1 VYETSGLKGAARDA
15 ALTDDGLKRA
25 DSDFRVI
32 RNWHRDCFSA
42 GSTLHDDVTAA
53 LPDDLETVLFEDA
66 TDFSAGENSKPT
78 HAPLQSG

>member
-1 VYETSGLKGAARDA
+1 VYGASGFEGAAREA

-25 DSDFRVI
+25 DSDFHVI
-32 RNWHRDCFSA
+32 RNWHRDGFGT

-53 LPDDLETVLFEDA
+53 LFEYA
-66 TDFSAGENSKPT
+66 ADFSAGEDSKLT